1 MQARCEIREYPSSD
15 VSRSAFRG
23 RTSRVGYYLGIDGG
37 GTKTTCV
44 VGDENR
50 VLATATAGP
59 SNIIRVGGAIA
70 RESLQQ
76 AVGKACAEVS
86 VDPRKITRTC
96 IGVAGAGRRKVSV
109 TVMEILSEIVGGAI
123 EVVPD
128 STIALHAAFGN
139 GPGIIVIA
147 GTGSIAYGRNADGKT
162 ARAGGWGFAVSDE
175 GSGHWIG
182 RTAIAAAL
190 RARDEQRETTL
201 LTEISEAWG
210 FSHADE
216 LIPAANA
223 TPSQDFSILFPA
235 VLKCA
240 EGGDAVAMSVLTHAG
255 EELAQLATI
264 VAHRL
269 FAGNASIHFATAGSI
284 FRQSALVR
292 QVFSD
297 RLRAKFAGLHLRE
310 DVVDPVQGA
319 LELAR
324 VGKTAA
330 SR

>member
-1 MQARCEIREYPSSD
+1 MCTSRTEPINSSACAGSVKLLPRRSPLSGTSHTRTLGSTRSSALKKILAAFIMQARCEIREYPSSD

-128 STIALHAAFGN
+128 STIALHAAFGD
-139 GPGIIVIA
+139 GAGIIVIA
-147 GTGSIAYGRNADGKT
+147 GTGSI
-162 ARAGGWGFAVSDE
+162 
-175 GSGHWIG
+175 
-182 RTAIAAAL
+182 
-190 RARDEQRETTL
+190 
-201 LTEISEAWG
+201 
-210 FSHADE
+210 
-216 LIPAANA
+216 
-223 TPSQDFSILFPA
+223 
-235 VLKCA
+235 
-240 EGGDAVAMSVLTHAG
+240 
-255 EELAQLATI
+255 
-264 VAHRL
+264 
-269 FAGNASIHFATAGSI
+269 
-284 FRQSALVR
+284 
-292 QVFSD
+292 
-297 RLRAKFAGLHLRE
+297 
-310 DVVDPVQGA
+310 
-319 LELAR
+319 
-324 VGKTAA
+324 
-330 SR
+330 